1 MVLVIYSF
9 KAALGRWFE
18 SNLCLIAGI
27 AFTIFLFYAYEH
39 ISRKGGS
46 DMSFGAALI
55 STFVNLCLNFV
66 AQSAEQG
73 LP

>member
-1 MVLVIYSF
+1 MVSISCPF

-27 AFTIFLFYAYEH
+27 TFTIVLLYFYEH
-39 ISRKGGS
+39 VSRKGGS
-46 DMSFGAALI
+46 GMCLLAAFI
-55 STFVNLCLNFV
+55 STFANLCLNFV

>member
-1 MVLVIYSF
+1 MDNYSF

-27 AFTIFLFYAYEH
+27 TFTIILFYAYEY
-39 ISRKGGS
+39 ISGKGDSG
-46 DMSFGAALI
+46 MSFVAALI
-55 STFVNLCLNFV
+55 TVFANLCLNFV
-66 AQSAEQG
+66 AQKVEQG